1 MKFEDYIQHDAL
13 GLAALVQRRE
23 VGAAE
28 LLAIAMQR
36 SEQVN
41 PQINAVT
48 IPMTAQAKARVNE
61 TASGPFAGVPFLI
74 KDIGQ
79 HYAGV
84 PTTLGSRATRDCAP
98 QEHAEI
104 TKRFLAAG
112 VTIFGKTSTPEL
124 ALKGVTEPQRFGIC
138 RNPWNLQRTPGGS
151 SGGAAAAVAAGI
163 VPMAGAS
170 DGGGSIRIPSACC
183 GLFGLRPS
191 RGRVPAGPQSAEIW
205 DGASSEHVLT
215 RSVRDSAAMLDAI
228 HGADVGA
235 PFVIAPPNEPYL
247 DAMQRAPGKLRI
259 GYSTRSPIG
268 TAVDPQC
275 VAAIED
281 AAQLLR
287 DLGHEVEAAEPQIDG
302 MQLARAYLHM
312 YFGQTSATVAQIRA
326 QTGAAASEFEL
337 ETRVLA
343 LLGDSLGAGEYV
355 SWRRQWNGFARALG
369 AYFLQ
374 WDVYMTPVLASPPVA
389 VGAALPAWQQ
399 LALKPLLAM
408 GAGLGVGALLRRSG
422 LVEEMAVDSLRHVP
436 FTQLSNLTGTPS
448 MSVPLHWSSEGLP
461 LGTQFIAP
469 FGREDRLLQLAA
481 QLEQARP
488 WFHRRA
494 TAVSW

>member
-1 MKFEDYIQHDAL
+1 MRFEEYVQHDAL
-13 GLAALVQRRE
+13 GLAERVRRRE
-23 VGAAE
+23 VSAAE
-28 LLAIAMQR
+28 LLDTALQR
-36 SEQVN
+36 CAQVN

-48 IPMTAQAKARVNE
+48 IPMTAQARSRLDE
-61 TASGPFAGVPFLI
+61 TVSGAFAGVPFLI
-74 KDIGQ
+74 KDAGQ

-84 PTTLGSRATRDCAP
+84 PTTWGSRATRDHAP
-98 QEHAEI
+98 AEHAEI
-104 TKRFLAAG
+104 TRRFLAAG
-112 VTIFGKTSTPEL
+112 LTIFGKTSTPEL

-170 DGGGSIRIPSACC
+170 DGGGSIRIPAACC

-191 RGRVPAGPQSAEIW
+191 RGRVPSGPMQGEVW
-205 DGASSEHVLT
+205 EGASSEHVIT
-215 RSVRDSAAMLDAI
+215 RSVRDSAAMLDALQ
-228 HGADVGA
+228 GADAGA
-235 PFVIAPPNEPYL
+235 PFVIAAPGEPYRQAL
-247 DAMQRAPGKLRI
+247 QRAPGRLRI
-259 GYSTRSPIG
+259 GYSTRSPLG

-275 VAAIED
+275 VAAAED

-287 DLGHEVEAAEPQIDG
+287 GLGHVVEAAEPSIDG
-302 MQLARAYLHM
+302 LQLARAYLHL
-312 YFGQTSATVAQIRA
+312 YFGQTAASVAQIRA
-326 QTGAAASEFEL
+326 ETGAAASEFEL

-343 LLGDSLGAGEYV
+343 LLGDHLSAGEYV
-355 SWRRQWNGFARALG
+355 TWHRRWNGFARALG
-369 AYFLQ
+369 EYFQ
-374 WDVYMTPVLASPPVA
+374 HWDLYLTPVLATPPIT

-408 GAGLGVGALLRRSG
+408 GARLGVGAVLRRSG

-448 MSVPLHWSSEGLP
+448 MSVPLHWTAQGLP
-461 LGTQFIAP
+461 LGTQFVAP

-488 WFHRRA
+488 WFNRRA
-494 TAVSW
+494 PL

>member
-1 MKFEDYIQHDAL
+1 MNFSEYVQHDAL

-23 VGAAE
+23 VSAAE
-28 LLAIAMQR
+28 LLEAALQR
-36 SEQVN
+36 CAEVN
-41 PQINAVT
+41 PKINALT
-48 IPMTAQAKARVNE
+48 IPMTAQARARSSESV
-61 TASGPFAGVPFLI
+61 SGPFAGVPFLI

-84 PTTLGSRATRDCAP
+84 PTTQGSRATREHAP
-98 QEHAEI
+98 AEHAEV
-104 TKRFLAAG
+104 TRRFLAAG

-124 ALKGVTEPQRFGIC
+124 ALKGVTEPARFGIC
-138 RNPWNLQRTPGGS
+138 RNPWNLDRTPGGS

-170 DGGGSIRIPSACC
+170 DGGGSIRIPAACC

-191 RGRVPAGPQSAEIW
+191 RGRVPAGPTQGEIW

-215 RSVRDSAAMLDAI
+215 RSVRDSAAMLDALQ
-228 HGADVGA
+228 GADVGA
-235 PFVIAPPNEPYL
+235 PFVIAPPHEPYR
-247 DAMQRAPGKLRI
+247 DAMQRAPGRLRI
-259 GYSTRSPIG
+259 GYTTRSPIG
-268 TAVDPQC
+268 TPVDAEC

-281 AAQLLR
+281 TARLLR
-287 DLGHEVEAAEPQIDG
+287 DLGHSVDAAEPQIDG

-312 YFGQTSATVAQIRA
+312 YFGQTAATLAQIRA
-326 QTGAAASEFEL
+326 QTGASASEFEL

-343 LLGDSLGAGEYV
+343 LLGDSLSAGEYV
-355 SWRRQWNGFARALG
+355 AWRGQWNDFARALG
-369 AYFLQ
+369 RYFQ
-374 WDVYMTPVLASPPVA
+374 SWDLYLTPVLATPPIA
-389 VGAALPAWQQ
+389 VGGQLPAWQR

-408 GAGLGVGALLRRSG
+408 GASLGVGALLRRSG

-448 MSVPLHWSSEGLP
+448 MSVPLHWTQDGLP

-488 WFHRRA
+488 WFDKRA
-494 TAVSW
+494 PL